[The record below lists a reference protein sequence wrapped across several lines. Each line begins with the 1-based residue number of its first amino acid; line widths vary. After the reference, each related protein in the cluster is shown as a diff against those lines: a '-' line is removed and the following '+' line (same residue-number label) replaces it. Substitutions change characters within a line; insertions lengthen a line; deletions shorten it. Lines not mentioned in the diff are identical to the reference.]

1 MKVAVSIEGRMAS
14 SRLPGKTMAPIMGRP
29 MLALLIERMKL
40 AKLVNEIIVATT
52 DRPEDWV
59 IQEMA
64 EFMGVKCFRGSNDDL
79 LDRVLK
85 ANQKYGSDLIVEV
98 TADCPLLD
106 PILVDMVVQKA
117 LETGYDY
124 VANNLKLTYPR
135 GLDVRAFPTKTLAE
149 VASITNDPA
158 DREHVSLYI
167 YEHPERYKVMNLES
181 RLPPKWHGTRLTVD
195 TSEDFKVVKA
205 VFESLYPRNPAFGLD
220 DILALLE
227 LRPELLNMNRHIQQ
241 RAAR

>member
-1 MKVAVSIEGRMAS
+1 MKAAVSIEGRMAS

-29 MLALLIERMKL
+29 ILALLIERMKR

-64 EFMGVKCFRGSNDDL
+64 EFMGVRCFRGSNDDV

-85 ANQKYGSDLIVEV
+85 ANQQYGSDLIVEV

-117 LETGYDY
+117 LETGCDY

-135 GLDVRAFPTKTLAE
+135 GLDVRAFPTKTLAQ
-149 VASITNDPA
+149 VASITSDPA

-167 YEHPERYKVMNLES
+167 YEHPDRYQVMNLES
-181 RLPPKWHGTRLTVD
+181 DLPQRWHGARLTVD
-195 TSEDFKVVKA
+195 TPEDFQVVKT
-205 VFESLYPRNPAFGLD
+205 VFENLYPRDPTFGLS
-220 DILALLE
+220 DIIAFLE
-227 LRPELLNMNRHIQQ
+227 RRPELLEINRDIRQ